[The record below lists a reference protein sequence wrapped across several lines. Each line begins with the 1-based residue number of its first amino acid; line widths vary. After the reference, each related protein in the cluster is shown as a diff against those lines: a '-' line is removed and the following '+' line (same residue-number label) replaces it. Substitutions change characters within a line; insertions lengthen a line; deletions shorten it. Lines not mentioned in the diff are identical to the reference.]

1 MKIAVIGATGHIGSY
16 LVPRLVQE
24 GHDVVC
30 VSRSRRAPYRDP
42 GIWRFVER
50 VACDREAEEAAGAF
64 GTRIASLGAEA
75 VIDLICFTPASAEHL
90 VSKLEGRVGHYL
102 CCGTI
107 WVHGHSEV
115 VPATEAMPRRP
126 FGDYGVK
133 KAEMESWLLARA
145 ARSGFPATVL
155 HPGHIVGVG
164 WAPLNPAGNFNL
176 EVFRTLADGKPLC
189 LPNLGMETV
198 HHVHAD
204 DVAQAFCRALEHPGA
219 ARGESFHVVSPAA
232 VTLRGYAERTA
243 RWFGREAE
251 LSYLPWEEWR
261 KTVSAEDAAATWDH
275 IAHSPSCSI
284 EKARRLLGY
293 EPRYGSLEAVFESI
307 EWLAARGWNP
317 PDTSAQ
323 NPPNTSAQN
332 PPNTSARKA
341 GD

>member
-1 MKIAVIGATGHIGSY
+1 MKIAIIGATGHIGTY

-24 GHDVVC
+24 GHDVVS

-50 VACDREAEEAAGAF
+50 VVCDRESEEAAGTF
-64 GTRIASLGAEA
+64 GTRMVSLGAEA
-75 VIDLICFTPASAEHL
+75 VIDLICFTRESAEHL
-90 VSKLEGRVGHYL
+90 VSKLEGRTGHYL

-115 VPATEAMPRRP
+115 VPVTEAMPRRP

-145 ARSGFPATVL
+145 ARTGFPATIL

-164 WAPLNPAGNFNL
+164 WVPLNPAGNFNPQ
-176 EVFRTLADGKPLC
+176 VFRTLAEGKALC

-219 ARGESFHVVSPAA
+219 AAGESFHVVSPAA

-243 RWFGREAE
+243 RWFGREAA
-251 LSYLPWEEWR
+251 LSYLPWGEWK
-261 KTVSAEDAAATWDH
+261 KTVSAADAAATWDH
-275 IAHSPSCSI
+275 IAHSPSCSM

-307 EWLAARGWNP
+307 DWLAARGWNP
-317 PDTSAQ
+317 PDTSAH
-323 NPPNTSAQN
+323 NPPD
-332 PPNTSARKA
+332 TSARKA